1 MGLSGSI
8 FSDDYFFI
16 VGMSELLTQELIDEN
31 YCIIDIETICI
42 SEVRKNITPG
52 KKVIIFISNVLDYYA
67 LKHMSDFVFID
78 KKCRLNEI
86 LSCLLVKSS
95 QYNYRMKYSLSQR
108 EEEVLYFIQKGLD
121 VNDIS
126 QRLGMTRKTFYAHR
140 RNLIFKLQQGNRVVL
155 YQNIARTELYTQST
169 HEYE

>member
-1 MGLSGSI
+1 
-8 FSDDYFFI
+8 
-16 VGMSELLTQELIDEN
+16 
-31 YCIIDIETICI
+31 CI

-108 EEEVLYFIQKGLD
+108 EEEVLYCMQKGLD
-121 VNDIS
+121 VKEIS

-140 RNLIFKLQQGNRVVL
+140 RSLIFKLQQGNRVVL
-155 YQNIARTELYTQST
+155 YQNIARTELYTQNT

>member
-1 MGLSGSI
+1 MDLSGSI

-16 VGMSELLTQELIDEN
+16 VGMSELLTPELIDEN
-31 YCIIDIETICI
+31 YCIIDIETICM

-108 EEEVLYFIQKGLD
+108 EEEVLYCMQKGLD
-121 VNDIS
+121 VKEIS

-140 RNLIFKLQQGNRVVL
+140 RSLIFKLQQGNRVVL
-155 YQNIARTELYTQST
+155 YQNIARTELYTQNT